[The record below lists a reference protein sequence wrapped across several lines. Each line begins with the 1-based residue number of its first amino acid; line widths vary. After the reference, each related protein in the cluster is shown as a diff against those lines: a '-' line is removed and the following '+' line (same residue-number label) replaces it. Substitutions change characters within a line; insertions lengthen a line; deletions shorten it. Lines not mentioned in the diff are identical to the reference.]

1 MPEAYASEAVRLGD
15 PWPSAPVGLL
25 DAVPYPVGTWVR
37 PIPQISQNVRVGGS
51 EAFTVVDAN
60 SFRTG
65 SSCAQSPWAML
76 ALFSLTNLISGHR
89 HLDRVGA
96 EVGSFPSFLRR

>member
-15 PWPSAPVGLL
+15 PWPSAPVGFLG
-25 DAVPYPVGTWVR
+25 AVRYPVATWFR
-37 PIPQISQNVRVGGS
+37 PIPQNSQNVGLGGS

-76 ALFSLTNLISGHR
+76 VLSALTNLLSGHR